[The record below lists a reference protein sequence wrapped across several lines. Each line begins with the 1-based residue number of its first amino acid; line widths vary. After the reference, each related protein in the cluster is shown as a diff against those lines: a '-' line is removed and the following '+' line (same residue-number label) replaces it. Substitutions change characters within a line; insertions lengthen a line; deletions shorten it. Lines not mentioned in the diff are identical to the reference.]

1 MSEGSRE
8 VILRAR
14 VQGRVAADEGRE
26 GRRTKDAKDEGR
38 RTRRTKDAADE
49 GRGDRASRA
58 YRLVYDP
65 VVRKGFP

>member
-26 GRRTKDAKDEGR
+26 GRRT
-38 RTRRTKDAADE
+38 RRTKDAEIAH
-49 GRGDRASRA
+49 
-58 YRLVYDP
+58 P
-65 VVRKGFP
+65 VRTDSFTIQ

>member
-1 MSEGSRE
+1 ME

-26 GRRTKDAKDEGR
+26 GRRT
-38 RTRRTKDAADE
+38 RRTKDAKDE